1 MIPLVRFPSHQGHFH
16 NCLCCAAS
24 RTSSGVKFLLHF
36 GGLGAVLKFIVILGA
51 EFGGG
56 QMAIWAPPL
65 QLLAL
70 SSSSYSSSPSSWSSS
85 SSLSSGTSTG
95 CSTLFFLADTQIPE
109 RIQNML
115 FCIFQ
120 GQNLP
125 NKVVFNHIPMKADY
139 RNMCMCMLILLL
151 CTISPLLRS
160 GSCTI
165 NHNTAKRSGMLSIDF
180 CSNQLPTFGQYMPKH
195 FFVLVFFC

>member
-16 NCLCCAAS
+16 NCLYCAAS
-24 RTSSGVKFLLHF
+24 KTSNGVKFLLHF
-36 GGLGAVLKFIVILGA
+36 GGSGAVSKFIVILGA

-70 SSSSYSSSPSSWSSS
+70 SSSSYSSSSSSPSTWSSS
-85 SSLSSGTSTG
+85 SSSSGTSTG

-109 RIQNML
+109 RVQNML

-125 NKVVFNHIPMKADY
+125 NKVVFNHILMKADY
-139 RNMCMCMLILLL
+139 RNMCMCMCMLLL
-151 CTISPLLRS
+151 LL
-160 GSCTI
+160 
-165 NHNTAKRSGMLSIDF
+165 
-180 CSNQLPTFGQYMPKH
+180 
-195 FFVLVFFC
+195 